1 MAKLKEM
8 IVKYTNEPAQDDQ
21 FAKIVHSFLVLRPKE
36 IFMMM
41 SSQTETLEGISK
53 RVINLE
59 KVND

>member
-1 MAKLKEM
+1 M